1 MYADLTIT
9 HKGGYIHTLT
19 ATARAKPKKKK
30 KINLHPPPKKKKRPS
45 RHSLTHSFLVD
56 CEGIDVPAVQIDDLV
71 AQPGLLHGP
80 FEVRERGEEDV
91 VVATVWVDV
100 GLAID

>member
-1 MYADLTIT
+1 MGT
-9 HKGGYIHTLT
+9 YIHTLT

-30 KINLHPPPKKKKRPS
+30 KSISTPPQKKRKGILVT
-45 RHSLTHSFLVD
+45 HSLAHSFLVN
-56 CEGIDVPAVQIDDLV
+56 CEGVDVPAVQIDDLV

-80 FEVRERGEEDV
+80 FEVGERGEEDV
-91 VVATVWVDV
+91 VVATVRVDV